1 MYSMVGKVV
10 GRLLAGLVTGLL
22 SFVAGLVGGLLK
34 GLLMSFG
41 MLAANTRRKWRR
53 KRDVGAMNKDWR
65 ALKKGCVGSVS
76 DFGRK
81 TRKRIE
87 KRGASVKRKLAS

>member
-1 MYSMVGKVV
+1 MVGKVV

-34 GLLMSFG
+34 GLLMPFG
-41 MLAANTRRKWRR
+41 LLAANARRKWRR
-53 KRDVGAMNKDWR
+53 KRDVGAMKKDWR
-65 ALKKGCVGSVS
+65 ALKKGRVGSVS